1 MFGENS
7 GSRSIVANAMWM
19 NYVPFTAVMSTP
31 ARVLLGQVP
40 VYTALISLVLTLA
53 VALLAVLAAGKLYRL
68 LVFRR
73 GDPPKVA
80 DIPKLLRLRQ
90 E

>member
-1 MFGENS
+1 MRRLWACF
-7 GSRSIVANAMWM
+7 
-19 NYVPFTAVMSTP
+19 
-31 ARVLLGQVP
+31 
-40 VYTALISLVLTLA
+40 LA

-80 DIPKLLRLRQ
+80 DIPRLLRLRQ